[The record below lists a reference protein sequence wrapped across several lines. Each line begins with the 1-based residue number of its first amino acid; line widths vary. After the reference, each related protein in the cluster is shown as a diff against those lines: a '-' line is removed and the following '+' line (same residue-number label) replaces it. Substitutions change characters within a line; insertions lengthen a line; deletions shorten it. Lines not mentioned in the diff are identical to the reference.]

1 MDPFFFRNRLSAWA
15 DGELPP
21 KERQEFERAMESA
34 PELRQEAELFLGRLE
49 QLRALKLT
57 APPRIMEAALRLP
70 PPKGGVSLAGYGLFA
85 LVGLGLALMLWPES
99 SIQNDAAAETP
110 TNAEDVSLTA
120 SPSPSTSEKEV
131 ASTVEVSSN
140 SEVTSEAEVPPPIEN
155 PPGAELPPEAARWVP
170 GAERPPGP
178 KRSSSSNPKGHARMK
193 IISVG
198 PAIDAVPEEGESTP
212 TRAPTAPFRY
222 LLVPESPDTVLR
234 SLQGLVTRL
243 GGQFL
248 RTDGSAKAPYPLDP
262 GAKDRVLLKVSA
274 ANLAVLVQNLSSMG
288 AVSVIAQPDSVPPS
302 GMVGVYVEVEAP

>member
-21 KERQEFERAMESA
+21 KERQEFERAMEAA
-34 PELRQEAELFLGRLE
+34 PELREEAERFLGRLE
-49 QLRALKLT
+49 QIRTLRLA
-57 APPRIMEAALRLP
+57 APPRVLEAALRVPPPRAGASWMAYGLLGALGVAATLYFWPAAPELP
-70 PPKGGVSLAGYGLFA
+70 PPGPEAAVEA
-85 LVGLGLALMLWPES
+85 LPPAPPPE
-99 SIQNDAAAETP
+99 AASETEA
-110 TNAEDVSLTA
+110 T
-120 SPSPSTSEKEV
+120 SPEEV
-131 ASTVEVSSN
+131 ASET
-140 SEVTSEAEVPPPIEN
+140 EVTPPIEA

-170 GAERPPGP
+170 GAERPPST
-178 KRSSSSNPKGHARMK
+178 KRSSGSSSKSHARMK

-198 PAIDAVPEEGESTP
+198 PATPEVPEEVEP
-212 TRAPTAPFRY
+212 QRAPTAPFRY
-222 LLVPESPDTVLR
+222 LLVPENPDTVLR

-274 ANLAVLVQNLSSMG
+274 ANLAVLVQNLSSVG
-288 AVSVIAQPDSVPPS
+288 AVSVIAQPDAVPPS

>member
-21 KERQEFERAMESA
+21 KERQELERAMEAS
-34 PELRQEAELFLGRLE
+34 PELRAETELFLGRLE
-49 QLRALKLT
+49 QIRALKLV
-57 APPRIMEAALRLP
+57 APPRVLEAALRVP
-70 PPKGGVSLAGYGLFA
+70 PPRPGTSWVGYTLLGVL
-85 LVGLGLALMLWPES
+85 GLGAALYFWPRPQPAES
-99 SIQNDAAAETP
+99 PGPATVAEAP
-110 TNAEDVSLTA
+110 P
-120 SPSPSTSEKEV
+120 PSPPPEEASETEV
-131 ASTVEVSSN
+131 ASKK
-140 SEVTSEAEVPPPIEN
+140 EVTSETEAKASIDA

-170 GAERPPGP
+170 GAERPPST
-178 KRSSSSNPKGHARMK
+178 KRSSGSSPKGHARMK

-198 PAIDAVPEEGESTP
+198 PATPEIPEEVEP
-212 TRAPTAPFRY
+212 QRAPTAPFRY
-222 LLVPESPDTVLR
+222 LLVPENPDTVLR
-234 SLQGLVTRL
+234 SLQGLVTKL

-274 ANLAVLVQNLSSMG
+274 ANLAVLVQNLSSVG

>member
-21 KERQEFERAMESA
+21 KERQEFERAMEGA

-49 QLRALKLT
+49 QLRALKLA
-57 APPRIMEAALRLP
+57 APPRVMEAALRLP
-70 PPKGGVSLAGYGLFA
+70 PPKGGVSLAGYGLLA
-85 LVGLGLALMLWPES
+85 LVGLGLALILWPES
-99 SIQNDAAAETP
+99 TVESGAAAETSP
-110 TNAEDVSLTA
+110 LPEDPA
-120 SPSPSTSEKEV
+120 PSPSPTLETSEKEA
-131 ASTVEVSSN
+131 ASNT
-140 SEVTSEAEVPPPIEN
+140 EVTAESEALPSIET
-155 PPGAELPPEAARWVP
+155 PPGAALPPEAARWVP
-170 GAERPPGP
+170 GAERPPST
-178 KRSSSSNPKGHARMK
+178 KRSSSPNPKSHARMK

-198 PAIDAVPEEGESTP
+198 PAIDEPTEEGESTP
-212 TRAPTAPFRY
+212 TRAPSAPFRY
-222 LLVPESPDTVLR
+222 RLVPENPDTVLR

-274 ANLAVLVQNLSSMG
+274 ANLSVLVQNLSSVG
-288 AVSVIAQPDSVPPS
+288 VVSVIAQPDAVPPS